1 MADKEDATDG
11 LTLRENF
18 RHMRRDILRFADL
31 DRNGHLNNV
40 KFFEFCQE
48 SRVALFRAAG
58 AHDGEN
64 GRAWLIVK
72 LAIDFRAPAHWPG
85 EMQTGTRVLRIGNS
99 SIELGQ
105 GLFNDGSCVATA
117 TMTMVRSDLETS
129 RPAAIEPALRH
140 RLLELAGDQQS

>member
-1 MADKEDATDG
+1 MADNEDVTEG
-11 LTLRENF
+11 LTGAENF

-64 GRAWLIVK
+64 GRAWLIVN
-72 LAIDFRAPAHWPG
+72 LAMDFRAPAHWPG
-85 EMQTGTRVLRIGNS
+85 EIETGTLVLRIGNS
-99 SIELGQ
+99 SIRLGQ
-105 GLFNDGSCVATA
+105 GLFNDQRCIATA
-117 TMTMVRSDLETS
+117 SMTMVHSDLDTG
-129 RPAAIEPALRH
+129 RPAAIEAGLRQ
-140 RLLELAGDQQS
+140 RLLELAGQKPA